1 MIPFGATAAHVY
13 QAVGSGF
20 KSLALTILRELILS
34 MGLAYLFGITLNMGI
49 FGVYLGTIIGM
60 NIGSLIGFVFIW
72 IFNLKFK
79 KRCIN

>member
-1 MIPFGATAAHVY
+1 
-13 QAVGSGF
+13 
-20 KSLALTILRELILS
+20 

-79 KRCIN
+79 KMCIN